1 MLTNFA
7 EEIEVVESDA
17 IKNFQIELPKESASA
32 TRKARKF
39 AENFLFDDLE
49 IDNVI
54 IVGTTKL
61 QKEDKVDH
69 LLIKD
74 FGVGLT
80 AGLDFSKLADENP
93 EWIGEPICLATEED
107 LLFSKFFLD
116 GEQNEET
123 RNYRKNKK
131 ELDELEEEE
140 D

>member
-17 IKNFQIELPKESASA
+17 IKNFQFELPKDTASA
-32 TRKARKF
+32 IKRAAKMA
-39 AENFLFDDLE
+39 ANNLFEDLDVDD
-49 IDNVI
+49 I
-54 IVGTTKL
+54 IVVGANK
-61 QKEDKVDH
+61 KESKIAFSEFVG
-69 LLIKD
+69 
-74 FGVGLT
+74 GVGLT
-80 AGLDFSKLADENP
+80 TGLDFSKLADENP
-93 EWIGEPICLATEED
+93 EWKGIPIYLATEED

-131 ELDELEEEE
+131 ELDEFDEEEE